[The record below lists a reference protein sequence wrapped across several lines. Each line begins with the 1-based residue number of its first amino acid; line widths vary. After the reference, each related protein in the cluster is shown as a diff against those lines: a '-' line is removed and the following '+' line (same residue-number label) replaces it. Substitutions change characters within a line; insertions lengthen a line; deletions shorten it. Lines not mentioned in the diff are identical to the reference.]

1 MGASWNT
8 EGDTPFERY
17 SRYVLTCAH
26 LIALLRL
33 MKIAVAEGD
42 GIGKEVVP
50 PCVELLGLLL
60 EDVEFIS
67 VEIGY
72 GKWMREG
79 VPITGEDIKLIKQ
92 ADCMLIGAVTSV
104 PGHSVVVHLRRAF
117 DLFANV
123 RPFKSRGLTPYELNF
138 IIIREN
144 LEGLYSGRE
153 ELSPDRAVT
162 ERVVTRFN
170 TERLA
175 TFVSALSGEEI
186 VTIVHKANVLK
197 SDVLFR
203 DVCARVLQERGV
215 RYDEMYVDAAAYNL
229 VKHPDKFKYILT
241 SNLFGD
247 ILSDEAA
254 ALIGSLGLCPSA
266 NIGPHFAI
274 FEPIH
279 GSAPHLAGSGRAN
292 PVGAILSAKM
302 LLEWSGQHDKAALL
316 DTSVT
321 QTLKK
326 GVMTPDIGGTNSTAE
341 VAREIIRRI
350 RGAV

>member
-1 MGASWNT
+1 
-8 EGDTPFERY
+8 
-17 SRYVLTCAH
+17 
-26 LIALLRL
+26 
-33 MKIAVAEGD
+33 MKIAIAEGD

-50 PCVELLGLLL
+50 PCVELLDLLL
-60 EDVEFIS
+60 DDVEFIT

-72 GKWMREG
+72 AKWKREG
-79 VPITGEDIKLIKQ
+79 LPITDEDIELIRQ
-92 ADCMLIGAVTSV
+92 ADCMLAGAVTSV
-104 PGHSVVVHLRRAF
+104 PGYSVVVRLRKAF

-123 RPFKSRGLTPYELNF
+123 RPFKSYALTQYGLDLV
-138 IIIREN
+138 IIREN
-144 LEGLYSGRE
+144 LEGLYSGIE
-153 ELSPDRAVT
+153 DLSSDRAIT
-162 ERVVTRFN
+162 ERVVTRST

-175 TFVSALSGEEI
+175 RFASTLKDVKS

-203 DVCARVLQERGV
+203 DTCARVLHERGI

-229 VKHPDKFKYILT
+229 IKHPDDFDCILT

-266 NIGPHFAI
+266 NIGPSFAI

-292 PVGAILSAKM
+292 PIGAILSAKM
-302 LLEWSGQHDKAALL
+302 LLEWSGQHDQAALL
-316 DTSVT
+316 ETSVR
-321 QTLKK
+321 QTLKNGIK
-326 GVMTPDIGGTNSTAE
+326 TPDLGGTNSTAE
-341 VAREIIRRI
+341 VAREIIRHAGR
-350 RGAV
+350 

>member
-1 MGASWNT
+1 
-8 EGDTPFERY
+8 
-17 SRYVLTCAH
+17 
-26 LIALLRL
+26 

-50 PCVELLGLLL
+50 PCVELLELLL
-60 EDVEFIS
+60 ENVEFIT

-72 GKWMREG
+72 AKWMRKG
-79 VPITGEDIKLIKQ
+79 LPITDEDIELIRQ
-92 ADCMLIGAVTSV
+92 ADCMLAGAVTSV
-104 PGHSVVVHLRRAF
+104 PGYSVVVRLRKAF

-123 RPFKSRGLTPYELNF
+123 RPFKSYALTPYGLDLT
-138 IIIREN
+138 IIREN
-144 LEGLYSGRE
+144 LEGLYSGKE

-162 ERVVTRFN
+162 ERVVTRSN

-175 TFVSALSGEEI
+175 TFASALKGVKRI
-186 VTIVHKANVLK
+186 TIVHKANVLK

-203 DVCARVLQERGV
+203 NVCARVLQDHGIS
-215 RYDEMYVDAAAYNL
+215 YDEMYVDAAAYNL
-229 VKHPDKFKYILT
+229 IKHPDKFSCILT

-254 ALIGSLGLCPSA
+254 ALVGSLGLCPSA
-266 NIGPHFAI
+266 NVGPDFAI

-292 PVGAILSAKM
+292 PIGAILSAKM
-302 LLEWSGQHDKAALL
+302 LLEWSGQLDKAALL
-316 DTSVT
+316 DASVR

-326 GVMTPDIGGTNSTAE
+326 GIMTPDLGGTSSTAD
-341 VAREIIRRI
+341 VAREIVRI
-350 RGAV
+350 IEK

>member
-1 MGASWNT
+1 
-8 EGDTPFERY
+8 
-17 SRYVLTCAH
+17 
-26 LIALLRL
+26 
-33 MKIAVAEGD
+33 MKIAIAEGD

-60 EDVEFIS
+60 ENVEFIT

-72 GKWMREG
+72 AKWMREG
-79 VPITGEDIKLIKQ
+79 LPITDEDIELIRQ
-92 ADCMLIGAVTSV
+92 ADCMLAGAVTSV
-104 PGHSVVVHLRRAF
+104 PGYSVVVRLRKAF

-123 RPFKSRGLTPYELNF
+123 RPFTSYALTPYGLDLT
-138 IIIREN
+138 IIREN
-144 LEGLYSGRE
+144 LEGLYSGNE
-153 ELSPDRAVT
+153 EVSLDRAVT
-162 ERVVTRFN
+162 ERVVTRSK

-175 TFVSALSGEEI
+175 TFASALRGVER

-203 DVCARVLQERGV
+203 DVCARVLQDHGI

-229 VKHPDKFKYILT
+229 IKHPDKFSCILT

-254 ALIGSLGLCPSA
+254 ALVGSLGLCPSA
-266 NIGPHFAI
+266 NVGPDFAI

-292 PVGAILSAKM
+292 PIGAILSAKM
-302 LLEWSGQHDKAALL
+302 LLEWSGQLDKAALL
-316 DTSVT
+316 DASVR

-326 GVMTPDIGGTNSTAE
+326 GIMTPDLGGTSSTAD
-341 VAREIIRRI
+341 VAREIVRI
-350 RGAV
+350 IEK